1 MVIHLHCDNNSHS
14 LPRTRNRLCKRKA
27 MMGECLSI
35 IAYVQPHPASTNIVR
50 NRVIWRHSF
59 FARKYTI
66 AFHCLPVR
74 SFLVIS
80 VGGAHWVKCE
90 TLKHMVKFT
99 GKWRRD
105 CLLRKWKRLGKLLWT
120 KFFWNVPHSRTARR
134 ATVFCSLRF
143 SFAAAIRRLLSITRR
158 NFVTS

>member
-99 GKWRRD
+99 EKWRRD
-105 CLLRKWKRLGKLLWT
+105 CLHRKWDLGSCFEPSFFGTFRIPELPEEQLFFVLSVFPLLRLYVGYY
-120 KFFWNVPHSRTARR
+120 R
-134 ATVFCSLRF
+134 
-143 SFAAAIRRLLSITRR
+143 
-158 NFVTS
+158 

>member
-35 IAYVQPHPASTNIVR
+35 VAYCNRTQRLRILSEIVLYD
-50 NRVIWRHSF
+50 VTLF
-59 FARKYTI
+59 FPRKYTI

-105 CLLRKWKRLGKLLWT
+105 CLLRKWKRLRKLLWT

-134 ATVFCSLRF
+134 ATVFCFLRF
-143 SFAAAIRRLLSITRR
+143 SFVKGGLRLYVGYYR
-158 NFVTS
+158 